1 MTNVRRVL
9 VPALGVAVA
18 LAAALAT
25 TAGPHLS
32 PWSTAQKV
40 DEIAGNN
47 AELNT
52 EAWSRPR
59 CAEPRHLGR
68 PSRDQERSVRR
79 ARDPRARRQL
89 DRRRLLPHADP
100 RARTVLREPQDHRE
114 RHLRDG
120 GHLLHALRA
129 GPRLDAAGAPPAAP
143 PTGRTPRWTSRVRR
157 T

>member
-52 EAWSRPR
+52 PFMDGCPIESPDGLDLYMASNRPGSMESAPV
-59 CAEPRHLGR
+59 CGASTSGSPIAR
-68 PSRDQERSVRR
+68 PGTLRS
-79 ARDPRARRQL
+79 ARP
-89 DRRRLLPHADP
+89 
-100 RARTVLREPQDHRE
+100 
-114 RHLRDG
+114 
-120 GHLLHALRA
+120 
-129 GPRLDAAGAPPAAP
+129 
-143 PTGRTPRWTSRVRR
+143 
-157 T
+157 